1 VELALRMA
9 AVVQCANACSLRT
22 GGAWTAT
29 PSGVSSSGSGRDGVQ
44 SWTPRGFGAAR
55 CKKAGGEHCQG
66 RGVVSMAL
74 AQGEEAEEVAAG
86 GVFRFAQKA
95 VVALAL
101 GLSLSIGGQFSFPC
115 CLNRSPLSLKYTRRA
130 RTHCDQMSATLMLML
145 VLQLLCS

>member
-1 VELALRMA
+1 MVELAWRMA

-22 GGAWTAT
+22 AAAWIAT

-44 SWTPRGFGAAR
+44 SWTARGFR
-55 CKKAGGEHCQG
+55 GGRFRKVSGERAQG

-74 AQGEEAEEVAAG
+74 AHGEEVEGAAG
-86 GVFRFAQKA
+86 GGFRLAQKT

-115 CLNRSPLSLKYTRRA
+115 
-130 RTHCDQMSATLMLML
+130 
-145 VLQLLCS
+145 